1 MNIYTPFKSLF
12 KITFSSGINLSWK
25 QKLSIVIAIS
35 LIGLG
40 VVAGSAFTGLNSVNS
55 SFEIQGNAID
65 YQKRSLTFA
74 NDFLIIE
81 SNVQTLSSDS
91 ADSFFKE
98 VNRLAANAR
107 IMRDKA
113 QALGYK
119 GLISAS
125 EKIVVLTE
133 SYFTIR
139 ENWAENRSKLGFTA
153 NDGMKSKIN
162 TSAANMKK
170 VSFSMINKPI
180 NGIIDAQ
187 KEYLV
192 SQQSEQ
198 EKIIDE
204 FVNELEN
211 IVISMDWQEIDTGKF
226 ITKYRKDFE
235 IVRNL
240 IDKDNEITAP
250 IASISSKLNQRIG
263 EQNKFLDDVVVKE
276 LISNAN
282 ESQKTAKNIMIVSV
296 IICGVIT
303 LISLGGIA
311 RQLNIQLKGMQSFLN
326 QVADGDFSQQLST
339 SNNNKDEFTQLR
351 TASNHMVSDISN
363 VIAKVVD
370 GNEALLDVRYQLK
383 KAVEQLGVTSE
394 EVEQK
399 TQQSTVAT
407 QQISL
412 AVNDVAKRASEVSA
426 IAQVASTE
434 ANTVEKIINGSVE
447 SMKNIAELIE
457 TTHKEMTNLT
467 QSGTKMLGIVDVING
482 LADQTNLLALNAAIE
497 SARAGEA
504 GRGFSVVADEVRA
517 LAQKTVGATSNIGEI
532 IKGFDN
538 ESKRMGGLMEK
549 GLKLASLGQKNSN
562 NAMTSFESVQSSI
575 QRVAVEMDQVVVAV
589 EEISQNS
596 NDISTQIEH
605 ICEQSESTKKTRL
618 TLEEH
623 TGHLSSQAKTLGQL
637 TSRFKLPE

>member
-1 MNIYTPFKSLF
+1 
-12 KITFSSGINLSWK
+12 
-25 QKLSIVIAIS
+25 
-35 LIGLG
+35 
-40 VVAGSAFTGLNSVNS
+40 
-55 SFEIQGNAID
+55 
-65 YQKRSLTFA
+65 
-74 NDFLIIE
+74 
-81 SNVQTLSSDS
+81 
-91 ADSFFKE
+91 
-98 VNRLAANAR
+98 
-107 IMRDKA
+107 
-113 QALGYK
+113 
-119 GLISAS
+119 
-125 EKIVVLTE
+125 
-133 SYFTIR
+133 
-139 ENWAENRSKLGFTA
+139 
-153 NDGMKSKIN
+153 
-162 TSAANMKK
+162 
-170 VSFSMINKPI
+170 MINKPI

-192 SQQSEQ
+192 SQQVEQ

-204 FVNELEN
+204 LVNELEN

-226 ITKYRKDFE
+226 IKQYREDFE
-235 IVRNL
+235 IVRAL

-250 IASISSKLNQRIG
+250 IADISSQLNQKIG
-263 EQNKFLDDVVVKE
+263 EQNKFLDEVVVKE

-282 ESQKTAKNIMIVSV
+282 ESQKTAKKIMLVAA

-311 RQLNIQLKGMQSFLN
+311 RQLNIQLKAMQSFLS

-339 SNNNKDEFTQLR
+339 SSNERDEFTQLR
-351 TASNHMVSDISN
+351 SASNHMVSDISN

-412 AVNDVAKRASEVSA
+412 AVNDVAKRASEVSN

-434 ANTVEKIINGSVE
+434 ANTVEKVINGSVK
-447 SMKNIAELIE
+447 SMGDIAELIE

-467 QSGTKMLGIVDVING
+467 QSGTKMLGIIDVING

-538 ESKRMGGLMEK
+538 ESKRMGKLMEK
-549 GLKLASLGQKNSN
+549 GLKLASLGQENSN
-562 NAMTSFESVQSSI
+562 NAMTSFESVQNSI
-575 QRVAVEMDQVVVAV
+575 QLVAVEMDQVVVAV